1 MSKYQPDEYY
11 NLAAQSHVVTSFDQ
25 PVHTFDV
32 NANGVLY
39 ALEAIRKF
47 SPETRF
53 YQAST
58 SEMFGSNFSC
68 EAAIEYED
76 DVPPKDNNG
85 DKGMSVS
92 LRKFQDEETPL
103 SPNSPYAVAKV
114 AAHNLVSLYRRSYNV
129 HASAGILFNHEGER
143 RGENF
148 VTRKMTKYVAR
159 LYHHRNSLAGL
170 RGGAEYETL
179 KLGNLDAQR
188 DWGYAPDYVEAMY
201 LMLQQDIPDDYVICT
216 GRAYSVRDFLTASF
230 KCIGIQDW
238 SKYVEI
244 DPQFYRP
251 CEVEFLR
258 GDSSKARRVLGW
270 EPKTSFEMLVRKMM
284 QADANAPQL

>member
-1 MSKYQPDEYY
+1 MGKIAIITGATGQDASHLSELLLSKIEYDRVIGLVRRSSTNTHGRLKNSLLEPRFELVEADLTDPSSIFGLVSKCQPDEYY
-11 NLAAQSHVVTSFDQ
+11 NLAAQSHVGTSFDQ

-58 SEMFGSNFSC
+58 SEMFGSNFS
-68 EAAIEYED
+68 E
-76 DVPPKDNNG
+76 NG
-85 DKGMSVS
+85 GSGTLVIVDGEMQTY
-92 LRKFQDEETPL
+92 KFQDEQTPL

-129 HASAGILFNHEGER
+129 HASAGVLFNHEGER

-148 VTRKMTKYVAR
+148 VTRKITKYVAR
-159 LYHHRNSLAGL
+159 LYNHRNSLAGL
-170 RGGAEYETL
+170 RGGTEYETL

-201 LMLQQDIPDDYVICT
+201 LMLQQNI
-216 GRAYSVRDFLTASF
+216 
-230 KCIGIQDW
+230 
-238 SKYVEI
+238 
-244 DPQFYRP
+244 
-251 CEVEFLR
+251 
-258 GDSSKARRVLGW
+258 
-270 EPKTSFEMLVRKMM
+270 
-284 QADANAPQL
+284 